1 MVSAAQWKTAET
13 ATAALREHFS
23 AARFAEETTYGVLLV
38 PDPSKLD
45 TRQAM
50 RPDVR
55 RDQLGRSTSDVFD
68 ELLPPGTLGI
78 GPGRDWTPV
87 ATVTGRYGISLGSCE
102 DVSGG
107 HADAFTVEGHD
118 TRALMIR
125 QIWGARVLQAGSDLP
140 DCEANDHWTFT
151 LFAGEQL
158 VDGRAE
164 SGTVLKGRVRFRL
177 GKPNRGIGSRSLS
190 SRLRRFGLGFS
201 EQPPR
206 WSAC

>member
-1 MVSAAQWKTAET
+1 MSFADEQLALLEASGWCRCGSVARAVADAGLAPVSARCLRGVVSAAQWKTAET

-102 DVSGG
+102 DVS
-107 HADAFTVEGHD
+107 
-118 TRALMIR
+118 
-125 QIWGARVLQAGSDLP
+125 
-140 DCEANDHWTFT
+140 
-151 LFAGEQL
+151 
-158 VDGRAE
+158 
-164 SGTVLKGRVRFRL
+164 KGRVRFRL
-177 GKPNRGIGSRSLS
+177 GKPNRGIGSARVAPAIA
-190 SRLRRFGLGFS
+190 F
-201 EQPPR
+201 PR
-206 WSAC
+206 